1 MNNVFTEN
9 DLLLEA
15 VELEPEHFQQA
26 AQISN
31 QIIDESDKWQT
42 YLNSLSLAGFEQWL
56 KERKPELQ
64 VNKNKCSILQPQYA
78 REINAVCNLQV
89 EELTVCLIHI
99 DALHE
104 GFVNLPKAAVDLP
117 EFVAHFYVLIA
128 VLEEQGEVRIDGFLT
143 YDRLSNYRQSA
154 NLQTSENKSY
164 QLPLSLFKS
173 QASQLLLYL
182 SFVAPSAIPLPVSS
196 EASYVDTLNAASQS
210 LVNLSQ
216 WLNGAFDA
224 GWQAVENILTPNQVS
239 FAFRFRHGNS
249 QKVDTSQDYLSNVKR
264 GKLFKFGIEQ
274 SGESVALLIGL
285 ITIEL
290 RKIQVSVELY
300 PTKGQTYLPPD
311 LQLMVIDETGLSVM
325 QAQTR
330 NTNKDILLN
339 FKVNPGEQFGIK
351 ITLDNISFTEYFLVE
366 N

>member
-143 YDRLSNYRQSA
+143 YNQLNNYRQSA

-173 QASQLLLYL
+173 QPSQLLLYL

-196 EASYVDTLNAASQS
+196 EASYVADTINAASQS
-210 LVNLSQ
+210 LLNLSQ

-239 FAFRFRHGNS
+239 FAFRFRDGSN
-249 QKVDTSQDYLSNVKR
+249 QKVNTSQSDLSNVKR
-264 GKLFKFGIEQ
+264 GKLFNFGIEQ

-285 ITIEL
+285 ITIEST
-290 RKIQVSVELY
+290 KIKVSVELY

-311 LQLMVIDETGLSVM
+311 LQLMVLDETGLAIM

-330 NTNKDILLN
+330 NTNKDISLDFTAN
-339 FKVNPGEQFGIK
+339 SGEQFGIK
-351 ITLDNISFTEYFLVE
+351 IVLNNVSITEYFLV
-366 N
+366 